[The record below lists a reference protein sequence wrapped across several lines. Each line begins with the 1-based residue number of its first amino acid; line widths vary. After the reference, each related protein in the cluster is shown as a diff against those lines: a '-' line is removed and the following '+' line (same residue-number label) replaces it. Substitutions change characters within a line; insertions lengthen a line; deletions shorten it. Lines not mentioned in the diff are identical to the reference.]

1 MGSGHCTSC
10 TREKQ
15 REIYTRQE
23 RVTPDRKEFFSEMRV
38 LHQIAMNVSIL
49 YLGLMVWVSMFI
61 PTIGHPRPKPQLQV
75 AAPIKG
81 PDTVVQAWG
90 KPWNKPFGG
99 GGSGGYTRRTTPR
112 GWGRK

>member
-1 MGSGHCTSC
+1 MGSGHC

-23 RVTPDRKEFFSEMRV
+23 RVFSERRV

-49 YLGLMVWVSMFI
+49 YLGLMVWVCMFI

-81 PDTVVQAWG
+81 PDTVIQAWG

-99 GGSGGYTRRTTPR
+99 GGSGGCTRRTTPR